1 MIALLLGFAMAEELE
16 PAPPVEPPDS
26 TDLMD
31 RAKKA
36 VAASPGCFVMRGR
49 AHDTWNAGIFGK
61 GDRTWQLGGTLD
73 GGRWDHYYAEWESGT
88 PLDKRQDVRGSLFG
102 RFDKPEKDE
111 SAGRRPLLAALE
123 DDVAME
129 YVEREGDGWRLS
141 RTLKGGD
148 AARNLLI
155 LKFDANLRPWSWA
168 VKIVDPVKVQ
178 NETGSRAKIVAMDI
192 ELSTSG
198 DGAPALERLTGSFA
212 KWPFAV
218 EVTSET
224 RWTHTACPN
233 LVAPTGT

>member
-1 MIALLLGFAMAEELE
+1 MIVLLLGLAGAEEVAGAE
-16 PAPPVEPPDS
+16 VAPAEPPDS
-26 TDLMD
+26 ADLMD

-36 VAASPGCFVMRGR
+36 VAAFPGCFVMRGT

-61 GDRTWQLGGTLD
+61 GDRVWALGGTLD
-73 GGRWDHYYAEWESGT
+73 GGRWDHYYSEWESGT
-88 PLDKRQDVRGSLFG
+88 PIKKEEVRGSLFG
-102 RFDKPEKDE
+102 RFEKPDADE

-129 YVEREGDGWRLS
+129 YVEPEGSGWRLS

-178 NETGSRAKIVAMDI
+178 NEKGSRAKIVAMDI
-192 ELSTSG
+192 ELSTDG
-198 DGAPALERLTGSFA
+198 EGAPVAERLTGSFA

-218 EVTSET
+218 
-224 RWTHTACPN
+224 
-233 LVAPTGT
+233 